1 MSFQIKQ
8 NDTTPSLRASLLNG
22 NGDAVDLINTTVK
35 FHMRPI
41 GSSTPSID
49 AVASVISEPLGV
61 VQYDWL
67 AGDTSDIGSY
77 QAEFEVTYPA
87 GGIETF
93 PNDGY
98 IRIEVIDDITQGNK
112 MEIGALWSVCLTA
125 GLGLLSWLLR
135 SAYAE
140 VQRISILLNKT
151 REEMAREYVTKTDST
166 AVMAQIVARFDRIE
180 EKIDRLM
187 ER

>member
-22 NGDAVDLINTTVK
+22 SGDAVDLINTTVK

-77 QAEFEVTYPA
+77 QAEFEVTYA
-87 GGIETF
+87 DGNVETF
-93 PNDGY
+93 PNSRY
-98 IRIEVIDDITQGNK
+98 INVEIIDN
-112 MEIGALWSVCLTA
+112 
-125 GLGLLSWLLR
+125 
-135 SAYAE
+135 
-140 VQRISILLNKT
+140 IS
-151 REEMAREYVTKTDST
+151 
-166 AVMAQIVARFDRIE
+166 
-180 EKIDRLM
+180 
-187 ER
+187 